1 MEGFTNLSEEPF
13 GTAKAAAAALETVA
27 AAAAAAAAAAIFLH
41 SLTPFSTRNC
51 FPQMSR
57 WLIFPQA
64 RRSDDALTKRE

>member
-13 GTAKAAAAALETVA
+13 GTAKAAAAALETV
-27 AAAAAAAAAAIFLH
+27 AAAAAAAIFLH